1 MAEDV
6 KDNADYTKALAITAF
21 LLAYPDEAWWQ
32 DFPEWRKAVQEV
44 RMPQARELL
53 GEFCDYVADL
63 GREEYEAAY
72 VRDFDFSQNTNLYL
86 TNHDRT
92 DFGKQSEEMQRYK
105 VLFLQNGFDVDKE
118 LPDYLP
124 ALLELAA
131 AIPAGKAR
139 EVLAT
144 AKPKMELLRSRLVE
158 AKLAQTFLVDV
169 ALMEAAGLEAA
180 TA

>member
-92 DFGKQSEEMQRYK
+92 DFAKQSEEMQRYK
-105 VLFLQNGFDVDKE
+105 VLFLQNGFDDDKE

-124 ALLELAA
+124 VLLELAA

-139 EVLAT
+139 EVLET

>member
-6 KDNADYTKALAITAF
+6 KETQDYTKALAITAF

-32 DFPEWRKAVQEV
+32 DFPAWRKAVQEV

-92 DFGKQSEEMQRYK
+92 DFGKQSEEMQRRMASMSTK
-105 VLFLQNGFDVDKE
+105 SCRTICPRCSSWRRPSPQ
-118 LPDYLP
+118 
-124 ALLELAA
+124 
-131 AIPAGKAR
+131 AR
-139 EVLAT
+139 RVRCSR
-144 AKPKMELLRSRLVE
+144 PRSQRWNSC
-158 AKLAQTFLVDV
+158 AV
-169 ALMEAAGLEAA
+169 ASSRRSWRRRSSSMSH
-180 TA
+180 